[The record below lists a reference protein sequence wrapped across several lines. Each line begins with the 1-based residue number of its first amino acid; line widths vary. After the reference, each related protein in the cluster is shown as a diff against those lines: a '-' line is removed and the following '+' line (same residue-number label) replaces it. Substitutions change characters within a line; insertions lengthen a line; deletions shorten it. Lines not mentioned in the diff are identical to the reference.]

1 MTTTTASI
9 GDVWLTRQEVA
20 DRLKLPVRTV
30 AMWAHRRT
38 GPRYTVFGR
47 HARYRLTDVQQ
58 WEAEQA
64 TGGGT
69 E

>member
-1 MTTTTASI
+1 MTTTTAPA

-20 DRLKLPVRTV
+20 DRLKLPVRTI
-30 AMWAHRRT
+30 AMWAYRRI

-47 HARYRLTDVQQ
+47 HARYRLADVQA

-64 TGGGT
+64 GGGT